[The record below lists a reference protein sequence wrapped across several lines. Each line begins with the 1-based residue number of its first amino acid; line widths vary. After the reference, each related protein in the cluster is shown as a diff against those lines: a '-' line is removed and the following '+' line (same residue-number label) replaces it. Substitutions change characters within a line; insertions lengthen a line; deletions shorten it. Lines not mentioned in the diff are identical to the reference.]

1 LKLTRSDRL
10 KHLVRLIQQLSKD
23 INIVRFISGLFR
35 KARGEKPLGRQD
47 PGSGDTILVRQSD
60 SETLGSFRYPIPKG
74 TDVDN
79 FDTDRNNFDPVPDPE
94 IDFSKEMDLEAYTQ
108 SLAVPPEVIESWVAA
123 GILRPDETQVAE
135 KMLKIMRKKDS
146 RRKKLDPNSTHD

>member
-1 LKLTRSDRL
+1 
-10 KHLVRLIQQLSKD
+10 
-23 INIVRFISGLFR
+23 
-35 KARGEKPLGRQD
+35 
-47 PGSGDTILVRQSD
+47 
-60 SETLGSFRYPIPKG
+60 
-74 TDVDN
+74 
-79 FDTDRNNFDPVPDPE
+79 
-94 IDFSKEMDLEAYTQ
+94 MDLEAYTQ